1 VEEWLDKFVIQG
13 GKKLSGRVKV
23 SGAKNSALAL
33 IPATLLNSGMN
44 VISNTP
50 QVNDIF
56 TMIKLLQQ
64 LGVSAE
70 YNDSIVRLDTTG
82 INSQIAPYEHV
93 KKMRASVYVLG
104 PLLSRYGFAKVSMP
118 GGCAWGPR
126 PINLHLEAMKKLGAE
141 IELDEGYIIAN
152 AKKLHGAKIHF
163 DVSSVGAT
171 GNAMMAATLAKGT
184 TQITN
189 AAIEPE
195 ITQLAEYLNMMG
207 AKISGVGSTILE
219 IEGVD
224 ELKSAS
230 IVNISDRIEAGT
242 LLCAAAITKSNIEL
256 EYNSFGHIDSIE
268 SKLEDSGIK
277 VINKD
282 GIVSINALN
291 AEPKGVDV
299 TTAVYPGFP
308 TDMQAQW
315 ISYMSLANGTATIT
329 DTIYH
334 DRFNHV
340 PELVRLG
347 AKIEVSNNSAVVK
360 GVKVLHGAKVMSTD
374 LRASACLVLAGLAA
388 EGITEVLRIYHLD
401 RGYQKIEEKLSALGA
416 DIKRETTTEY

>member
-1 VEEWLDKFVIQG
+1 MDKFVIQG

-70 YNDSIVRLDTTG
+70 YNDSIVKLDTTG

-207 AKISGVGSTILE
+207 AKISGVGSTVLE

-230 IVNISDRIEAGT
+230 IENISDRIEAGT

-256 EYNSFGHIDSIE
+256 DYNSFGHIDSVE

-277 VINKD
+277 VTNKD
-282 GIVSINALN
+282 GIVSVNALN
-291 AEPKGVDV
+291 AEPQGVDV

-347 AKIEVSNNSAVVK
+347 AKIEVSNNSAIVK